1 MTSSQIAPMPQTR
14 LQQLIE
20 LVEVADLPLFAPLA
34 TPQDLSTRNAV
45 DVLQRGVYH
54 GVRSCSEI
62 GLEAR
67 ASWIDAETGLPE
79 TGKIQITYTPDGARL
94 RRDALQIALLLFRS
108 RAATPQDLAAIL
120 HGILRLLLGPSAL
133 AVTVTPDSR
142 GGVTEKG
149 KVKWKADAERLDTV
163 FSPEEELTRVVLD
176 LSVPRRI
183 EELRRRGGPS
193 KENVALAE
201 KGLVEI
207 LDSKSWKGSGD
218 QRDALVYALAVCA
231 FRPEGSRCFGL
242 TFHAGEDG
250 LGVEPGDLRAVE
262 DAELVEETQTDVED
276 WLVEVMRGENPGP
289 LRVTFGAGQAAP
301 VAVERVADLEALE
314 ASGAA
319 ELEEVQAEDGA
330 KLLEV
335 SGPVYDGNHAAELES
350 AYWIDLMRSV
360 VGQYGCT
367 LDREAGRSARCAD
380 HFEHFDIH
388 NGAGEIALR
397 LCLDGADWY
406 LLDGQKR
413 TPTDALKIAGRLMKL
428 DKEAK
433 AVPAPAAPPELP
445 GEGVMKRGGGG
456 VVRLVESYGFRL
468 EEDPADPGAMT
479 VHPKRKGSK
488 SVGKIGFDDA
498 GRLVELAW
506 EADWS
511 RQTIVDL
518 SGINE
523 RRLEHWLLVG
533 EGAYK
538 GRNR

>member
-1 MTSSQIAPMPQTR
+1 MTQIAPMPQTR
-14 LQQLIE
+14 LAQLVE

-34 TPQDLSTRNAV
+34 TPQDYSPRSAV
-45 DVLQRGVYH
+45 EVLQQGVYH

-62 GLEAR
+62 TLEAR
-67 ASWIDAETGLPE
+67 GSWVDAETGMPE
-79 TGKIQITYTPDGARL
+79 MGKIQIVYTPSGARL
-94 RRDALQIALLLFRS
+94 RKDALRLALLLFRA
-108 RAATPQDLAAIL
+108 RATTPQDLAAVL
-120 HGILRLLLGPSAL
+120 HGMLRLLLGPSAL
-133 AVTVTPDSR
+133 AVTVIPEGAS
-142 GGVTEKG
+142 GVKEKG
-149 KVKWKADAERLDTV
+149 KVKWKSDDGDGNV

-193 KENVALAE
+193 KENVAIAE

-276 WLVEVMRGENPGP
+276 WLGEVMRGENPGP

-301 VAVERVADLEALE
+301 VAVERAADLEALE

-319 ELEEVQAEDGA
+319 ELEEV
-330 KLLEV
+330 
-335 SGPVYDGNHAAELES
+335 SGPAYDGNHAAELES

-367 LDREAGRSARCAD
+367 LDREAGRTERCAD

-388 NGAGEIALR
+388 NGAGEIVLR
-397 LCLDGADWY
+397 LCLEEKDTWY
-406 LLDGQKR
+406 LLDSQKR

-433 AVPAPAAPPELP
+433 AAPAPAAPPELP

-468 EEDPADPGAMT
+468 EEAPGDPGALT

-488 SVGKIGFDDA
+488 PVGKVGFDGD
-498 GRLVELAW
+498 GRLIELAW

-511 RQTIVDL
+511 RQQIIDL
-518 SGINE
+518 GGINE
-523 RRLEHWLLVG
+523 RRLEYWLLQG

-538 GRNR
+538 GRSK